1 MNAKTETLIV
11 IADDLTGANDTGVQF
26 ARQGL
31 PTNVLLEGAVLA
43 DTGDAAVIVIDTN
56 SRASATSDAYQK
68 VQAVA
73 KQAQQAG
80 FRYFYKKLDSTLRG
94 NIGAELQAILD
105 LGLHD
110 FAFVM
115 PALPMNGRTTIGGHH
130 LLHGIPVSATELA
143 KDPKCPVA
151 ETVLPELLRQQ
162 TSVLVGH
169 IGFTELLQGEAA
181 IVGTLR
187 KLIAAGCKII
197 SCDGWLDEHFMLAA
211 RAVST
216 VSATVLWSGSAGLAG
231 FLPEL
236 FGWNN
241 RAANP
246 KPPVVAIA
254 GSVSA
259 VTRVQVTQLLNEGF
273 EWLEVEVADCL
284 PWHPRKLMSCLN
296 KALDHLAQGKNL
308 VITSGYQP
316 ESIDKAQAIGATLGM
331 SGMEVSNTTAEILGW
346 LGSTILA
353 QQEVAGV
360 ILTGGDTAVAVCRA
374 LGVTGIRVLEEV
386 APAIPLG
393 EMKTAAGK
401 TLRVV
406 TKAGAF
412 GEPDV
417 LVKATYKL
425 NCSN

>member
-1 MNAKTETLIV
+1 MTARTETLIV

-26 ARQGL
+26 ACQGL
-31 PTNVLLEGAVLA
+31 QTDVLLEGAVLA
-43 DTGDAAVIVIDTN
+43 NSSDAAIVVMDTN
-56 SRASATSDAYQK
+56 SRACTTLDAYQK

-73 KQAQQAG
+73 KQANQIG
-80 FRYFYKKLDSTLRG
+80 FHFFYKKLDSTLRG
-94 NIGAELQAILD
+94 NVGVELQAILD
-105 LGLHD
+105 LEIHD

-115 PALPMNGRTTIGGHH
+115 PALPKNGRTTIGGHH
-130 LLHGIPVSATELA
+130 LLHGIPVSATEIA
-143 KDPKCPVA
+143 KDPKCPVF

-162 TSVLVGH
+162 TSFLVGH
-169 IGFTELLQGEAA
+169 IGFTELTQGEDA
-181 IVGTLR
+181 IADTIRQFL
-187 KLIAAGCKII
+187 ASGCKII
-197 SCDGWLDEHFMLAA
+197 SCDCWVDEHFMLAA
-211 RAVST
+211 RAVKRVST
-216 VSATVLWSGSAGLAG
+216 NVLWSGSAGLAE

-236 FGWNN
+236 FGWNKETK
-241 RAANP
+241 P
-246 KPPVVAIA
+246 KQPVVVIA

-259 VTRVQVTQLLNEGF
+259 VTKGQVTQLLNAGF
-273 EWLEVEVADCL
+273 EWLEIEIADYL
-284 PWHPRKLMSCLN
+284 PWHPHELTSSLD
-296 KALDHLAQGKNL
+296 KALNHLAQGKNL

-316 ESIDKAQAIGATLGM
+316 DAVDRAMAVGAKLGM
-331 SGMEVSNTTAEILGW
+331 SGVEVSNTIADILGW
-346 LGSTILA
+346 MGSIILA

-360 ILTGGDTAVAVCRA
+360 VLTGGDIAASVCRA

-417 LVKATYKL
+417 LLKATYKL
-425 NCSN
+425 QK